1 MRTYPGERLSPISY
15 TPWSLHS
22 YKSTAKK
29 AYTRQNTALFA
40 SLHIHDA
47 RLISNSSENLS
58 IRCLPST
65 ILRDMSIISSR
76 WLMSQRNTP
85 AASRCATHCSS
96 SDFALLMHCD
106 DKSNAD
112 NSSSCSEFSEQSSRY
127 ASGGINET
135 DMGRSL
141 LFTGFSFV
149 MQKLA
154 TGVGSR
160 YAFDKMHDSLKRAA
174 TDTTVNN

>member
-1 MRTYPGERLSPISY
+1 MRTYPGERLSRISY
-15 TPWSLHS
+15 KLCSLNNQS
-22 YKSTAKK
+22 LPTKK
-29 AYTRQNTALFA
+29 AFPRQNTALRA

-58 IRCLPST
+58 VRCLPST
-65 ILRDMSIISSR
+65 IRRDISIISSR
-76 WLMSQRNTP
+76 WLISQRNTP

-106 DKSNAD
+106 DKSSAD

-154 TGVGSR
+154 TRAGSR

-174 TDTTVNN
+174 TNTTVNS